1 MPPRCSLPPL
11 ARTRH
16 ASWNRPRRVK
26 SSQIGISSAW
36 NIASKSSASSAAIRR
51 TIAVVSVVS
60 AAATLAFR
68 GMRRRC
74 ERAYLSPKPRPH
86 QVYIGAIASEALR
99 MTQGERHRVVEVHPV
114 PLHPRR
120 RERRVVQRAPDGGQS
135 LLVLRPFI
143 GIHRETG
150 GIELRLGRRKERR
163 RPRRVSLPEGD
174 SSQPDQLVRCDVAV
188 PPACTRSRGSP
199 GSAARLPRDSPPGRP
214 GLPSSRVRRTR
225 CPFAPAPGA
234 ARDSPDRTPSPESDC
249 PPPEPRRRACA
260 VGWRRLPSRPGL
272 ARSPGPPRSIF
283 GLRAC
288 PLGGGPG
295 ERNPSSRERRDGCNP
310 APPRWPDTPRTP
322 PMPCRRRDSGT
333 RGGPRR
339 RGLARG

>member
-1 MPPRCSLPPL
+1 MPARCSLPPL
-11 ARTRH
+11 ARTRR
-16 ASWNRPRRVK
+16 ASRNRPRRVK

-51 TIAVVSVVS
+51 TAVVSVVS

-74 ERAYLSPKPRPH
+74 ERAYLSPKPRPQ

-174 SSQPDQLVRCDVAV
+174 SSQPDQAVWREVPVPPLVRDLEALPDQRLGFREIPLQDRQGSQV
-188 PPACTRSRGSP
+188 PE
-199 GSAARLPRDSPPGRP
+199 
-214 GLPSSRVRRTR
+214 
-225 CPFAPAPGA
+225 F
-234 ARDSPDRTPSPESDC
+234 E
-249 PPPEPRRRACA
+249 
-260 VGWRRLPSRPGL
+260 
-272 ARSPGPPRSIF
+272 I
-283 GLRAC
+283 
-288 PLGGGPG
+288 
-295 ERNPSSRERRDGCNP
+295 
-310 APPRWPDTPRTP
+310 
-322 PMPCRRRDSGT
+322 
-333 RGGPRR
+333 
-339 RGLARG
+339 